1 MPQFEVENR
10 GSYYKSYTDLILS
23 GSPLPTIQNGNPYWG
38 RGALTSKVSGSTDP
52 GTDPRYKYTS
62 DINNQF
68 SFQDFVKEYTTP
80 YFDRGD
86 IRNIKLV
93 SADSYFEDSRTPE
106 ILQLYVTGTNS
117 LTGTFINPT
126 YTETGGKSKL
136 LLLFGRDSQIVTSS
150 NPTGGPP
157 FSSTF
162 PINNRDFCYSFP
174 FEKKYAYVTKNLP
187 SNKIITVYWGEI
199 NTGSFPFY
207 SFLALFGES
216 KQVDDYSNITIAL
229 TKGSS
234 SIEYIPD
241 WEGFYDSG
249 AMLTPFGF
257 APGSLFQGKARRG
270 SFSGFNQFSGYAAVF
285 GINPQARYKIPSASG
300 QGTLNSSGAWNFYVS
315 YGLEIRGWKYG
326 LYNGIKTKI
335 SATYRRNHYGYFR
348 DMLEQRPY
356 TKSFTL
362 NSYEGP
368 LDTNGGINFI
378 SGSALSGES
387 DNYVTASIYQSTDVG
402 AAYRVNPFG
411 SGIFDREYRAS
422 QPWHDD
428 DPRVGT

>member
-106 ILQLYVTGTNS
+106 ILQLYVTGTNN
-117 LTGTFINPT
+117 LTGSYILPN
-126 YTETGGKSKL
+126 YTVGGVGNGESKVI
-136 LLLFGRDSQIVTSS
+136 LLFGRNSQPVTSS
-150 NPTGGPP
+150 TVMGTPIKV
-157 FSSTF
+157 
-162 PINNRDFCYSFP
+162 INNRQFCFSFP
-174 FEKKYAYVTKNLP
+174 FEKKYEYVKKTIE
-187 SNKIITVYWGEI
+187 SNKGLFFTTQEAPAG
-199 NTGSFPFY
+199 GSPFY
-207 SFLALFGES
+207 MASLGYYNFN
-216 KQVDDYSNITIAL
+216 DYSNVTIAL
-229 TKGSS
+229 TDGSG

-241 WEGFYDSG
+241 WQGYYDPG
-249 AMLTPFGF
+249 AMTTPFVF
-257 APGSLFQGKARRG
+257 APGSLFQGQARRG

-285 GINPQARYKIPSASG
+285 GINPQAKYKIPSG